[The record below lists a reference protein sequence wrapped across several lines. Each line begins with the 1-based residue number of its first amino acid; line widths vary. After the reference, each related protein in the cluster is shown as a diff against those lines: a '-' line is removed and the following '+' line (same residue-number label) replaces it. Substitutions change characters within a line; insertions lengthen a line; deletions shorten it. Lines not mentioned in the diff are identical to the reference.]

1 MCHVCGSES
10 LWVKGAVWAQITEGS
25 LWVKGCTQITEVAL
39 AHVREGVSQ
48 GQCGWEEGGHKGC
61 VGEWRSLKGDVV
73 RTYS

>member
-10 LWVKGAVWAQITEGS
+10 LWVKGAVWVGRE
-25 LWVKGCTQITEVAL
+25 GCTAITGVAL

-61 VGEWRSLKGDVV
+61 ADEWRSLKGDVV
-73 RTYS
+73 RSYR